1 MCEKINTVMFTGVP
15 TTFRVILPV
24 SVLFIIVFPNV
35 FKINSW
41 LTSVFGD
48 QPVPHFEVTT
58 RTVDLLHQ
66 LAQLSEARCSDTSLL
81 VEDLKQKASEYE
93 ADGKHQ
99 L

>member
-1 MCEKINTVMFTGVP
+1 M
-15 TTFRVILPV
+15 
-24 SVLFIIVFPNV
+24 SVFFIIVFPNV
-35 FKINSW
+35 FKVNNW

-58 RTVDLLHQ
+58 RTVELLHQ
-66 LAQLSEARCSDTSLL
+66 LAQLSEARCSDTALL